1 MRTSGGKAS
10 RRASR
15 QALSVAPVVKV
26 SSTSRMCRGR
36 RPSCRCDAGAAFCR
50 AGTARRKNDARVPDG
65 YFRSREGNSKR
76 PAKPDPSRTE
86 ARRRRAKAPRTLR
99 ALPSRERRVCVR
111 VRRRRRRMSVRTS
124 GACAGKEEVVAEGA
138 ADGLAPEVVAE
149 AEADGQAE
157 EGVDETAAD
166 EQAPEVVEETDG
178 QAEEIARA
186 ITSAWL

>member
-1 MRTSGGKAS
+1 
-10 RRASR
+10 
-15 QALSVAPVVKV
+15 
-26 SSTSRMCRGR
+26 
-36 RPSCRCDAGAAFCR
+36 
-50 AGTARRKNDARVPDG
+50 
-65 YFRSREGNSKR
+65 
-76 PAKPDPSRTE
+76 
-86 ARRRRAKAPRTLR
+86 
-99 ALPSRERRVCVR
+99 
-111 VRRRRRRMSVRTS
+111 MSVRTS